1 VAAAAAAVLQQVS
14 DDEIALHLCGAVRF
28 HSRQTKAA
36 AIIYRGG
43 GKGGGGRSRL
53 RGLIRLKLNEVFVLD
68 V

>member
-43 GKGGGGRSRL
+43 GKGGGG
-53 RGLIRLKLNEVFVLD
+53 GEVVYAD
-68 V
+68 